1 MIISRTPLRM
11 SFVGGG
17 SDLPSFYREHG
28 GAVVSTTID
37 QYIYVTVHKKFDDAI
52 RVSHARTE
60 EAASVE
66 AIAHPLVREALR
78 LLKSPGGLE
87 ITSISD
93 VPSQGTGLG
102 SSSAFAV
109 GLLQALHAH
118 QGQAVTAETLAR
130 EACALEIDLLQE
142 PIGKQDQ
149 YAAAHGGL
157 NFIQFHGDG
166 SVSVQPVAC
175 APETVQTFQR
185 RTLCFYTGLTR
196 SASAILQAQQEAV
209 RGNREKQDVLRHMV
223 RLAHAFKVALEQG
236 DLEAVGALLHTNW
249 VLKKSLVDAVSTP
262 AIDAWYERARHAGA
276 LGGKLL
282 GAGSAG
288 FLLFYAPEE
297 AHPAIA
303 QALGDLRR
311 MDFHFE
317 PRGSSII
324 FAQ

>member
-1 MIISRTPLRM
+1 MIISRAPLRM

-17 SDLPSFYREHG
+17 SDVPSFYREHG
-28 GAVVSTTID
+28 GAVVSTTLD
-37 QYIYVTVHKKFDDAI
+37 QYVYVTVHKKFDDAI

-78 LLKSPGGLE
+78 LLGIPGGLE
-87 ITSISD
+87 ITSLSD

-109 GLLQALHAH
+109 GLLQALHAY
-118 QGQAVTAETLAR
+118 QGQRVTAGTLAR
-130 EACALEIDLLQE
+130 EACALELDILQA

-149 YAAAHGGL
+149 YASAHGGL
-157 NFIQFHGDG
+157 NFIQFHADG
-166 SVSVQPVAC
+166 AVSVQPIVC
-175 APETVQTFQR
+175 APETVRTFQR

-196 SASAILQAQQEAV
+196 SASAILHAQQEAV
-209 RGNREKQDVLRHMV
+209 RGNRSKQDVLRQMV
-223 RLAHAFKVALEQG
+223 GLAHAFKRALEHN
-236 DLEAVGALLHTNW
+236 DLEAVGEMLHANW

-262 AIDAWYERARHAGA
+262 AIDAWYEKARLAGA

-282 GAGSAG
+282 GAGSSG

-297 AHPAIA
+297 AHPAIT

-317 PRGSSII
+317 PCGSSII
-324 FAQ
+324 FEQ